1 MIRQAIYYDETLTV
15 LDVQVAHRR
24 ELLGA
29 GGVKDLEDTWRV
41 VHLDFFTV
49 EILDR
54 WIVLLHKATGYE
66 LDDGSRETR
75 IDLRRLVVRLPG
87 YYGDY
92 AATPGHDTGRL
103 SVCTFYTQAHIRRH
117 SSHPCLPA
125 CLLAPACRLPPLPAH
140 TPSSSNP
147 AAPTAQPR
155 SDVRDAAILLS
166 PSGFSSNER
175 HVVAQIIDCSR
186 TLDVVSLENT
196 LRIHGKPRQRYP
208 RPCRGA
214 AEEETVVGFHKCLK
228 NHNTAMPLSVATMSS
243 LMANWRNL
251 RTVKNSLNNCSCSN
265 NFTEVISDIGNP
277 ICEPQMRACDTL

>member
-1 MIRQAIYYDETLTV
+1 MIRQAVHHDETLTIF
-15 LDVQVAHRR
+15 DIQVAHRR

-29 GGVKDLEDTWRV
+29 GGVEDLEHTWRV
-41 VHLDFFTV
+41 VHLDLLAV

-54 WIVLLHKATGYE
+54 RVVLLHEATGYE
-66 LDDGSRETR
+66 LDDRDGSRETR

-92 AATPGHDTGRL
+92 AATPGHDDTGRL
-103 SVCTFYTQAHIRRH
+103 RTFYTQARIRRH
-117 SSHPCLPA
+117 ES
-125 CLLAPACRLPPLPAH
+125 
-140 TPSSSNP
+140 P
-147 AAPTAQPR
+147 AAPNAQPR
-155 SDVRDAAILLS
+155 SDVRDAAILSS

-186 TLDVVSLENT
+186 TLDVVGLENA
-196 LRIHGKPRQRYP
+196 LHMHGKPRQRYP

-243 LMANWRNL
+243 LMTNCRNL
-251 RTVKNSLNNCSCSN
+251 RTVKNSLNNCSRSN
-265 NFTEVISDIGNP
+265 NFTEVISDIEDP
-277 ICEPQMRACDTL
+277 ICEPQMQACDTL